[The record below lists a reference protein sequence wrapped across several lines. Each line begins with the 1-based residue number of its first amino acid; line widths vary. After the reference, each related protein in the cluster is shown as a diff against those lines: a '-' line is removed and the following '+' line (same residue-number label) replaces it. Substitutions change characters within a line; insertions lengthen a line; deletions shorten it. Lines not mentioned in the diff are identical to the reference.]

1 MPGPSGTR
9 GQRGTALLALAAA
22 LVLGIIWMLVSAFSL
37 ASRTATQTA
46 HNARILAEAK
56 AALIAWVAAN
66 ALEAGEANPGRL
78 PCPQA
83 WGDVGSR
90 NEGRAA
96 GSCANPIGWLPWRTL
111 GLPQTLEAS
120 GRQLWYVVS
129 PGWHLPNS
137 SATLR
142 INSNTAGQL
151 TLDGRPVIALLI
163 APGAALNS
171 APTSS
176 QLAAGCVA
184 RVQSPVPVIPPN
196 PRDYLECYTASAF
209 RSGVA
214 DNATNQVFNDQV
226 VAVGAADL
234 MPALEA
240 AIAKRIE
247 RDVVPELKR
256 VYATP
261 TWGLSAEHAVYPFAA
276 PFGDPGTSSFRGAAG
291 ALQGLL
297 PFNQTRG
304 CSGPRC
310 LPSLIGYAATPA
322 DATEVLG
329 YGRIE
334 SQNCVWES
342 LDVRQCEGQ
351 YGESEAEPWRPVRI
365 EMRATFTNVAMGLR
379 ALVPERLEVSARSN
393 ALLDPWQ
400 PQPVTYL
407 VEMNDGTVADKPAG
421 SVTVTFGATL
431 PNIDAMGWGSSAQF
445 RIRIDRAV
453 IGDHALL
460 DPLAPVSGWFVRNEW
475 YRLLYYALT
484 PSHAAS
490 AAPPRSCST
499 CLHVANLA
507 PAGKQRA
514 ILILAG
520 RSLDGSPR
528 PNGTLAD
535 FVEGANADL
544 DLNFE
549 QRAANSAFNDR
560 IVVVDA
566 NP

>member
-1 MPGPSGTR
+1 MPGPSGTHS
-9 GQRGTALLALAAA
+9 QRGTALLALAAL
-22 LVLGIIWMLVSAFSL
+22 LVLGTTWMLVSAFSL
-37 ASRTATQTA
+37 ASRTAAQTR

-66 ALEAGEANPGRL
+66 ALEPGEANPGRL

-111 GLPQTLEAS
+111 GLPQTLDSS
-120 GRQLWYVVS
+120 GRQVWYVVS

-137 SATLR
+137 SATLK
-142 INSNTAGQL
+142 INSNTPGQL

-209 RSGVA
+209 RSGVV
-214 DNATNQVFNDQV
+214 DNATNQAFNDQV
-226 VAVGAADL
+226 VAIGAADL

-247 RDVVPELKR
+247 RDVIPELKR

-261 TWGLSAEHAVYPFAA
+261 TWGLSAEHAVHPFAA
-276 PFGDPGTSSFRGAAG
+276 PFGNPGMSSFRGAAG

-297 PFNQTRG
+297 PFNQTLG

-310 LPSLIGYAATPA
+310 LPSLVGYAATPA

-329 YGRIE
+329 YGGIE
-334 SQNCVWES
+334 SQTCVWES
-342 LDVRQCEGQ
+342 PDVRQCEGQ
-351 YGESEAEPWRPVRI
+351 YAKSELEPWRPVRI
-365 EMRATFTNVAMGLR
+365 EMSATFTNVAMGLR
-379 ALVPERLEVSARSN
+379 ALDPEKLEVSARSN

-400 PQPVTYL
+400 PQPVTYFA
-407 VEMNDGTVADKPAG
+407 EMNDGSIADKPAG
-421 SVTVTFGATL
+421 SVTVTFGAML
-431 PNIDAMGWGSSAQF
+431 PNIDAMGWGRSAQF
-445 RIRIDRAV
+445 RIRIDRAA

-484 PSHAAS
+484 PGHAAS
-490 AAPPRSCST
+490 AAPPRSCSS
-499 CLHVANLA
+499 CLHVANLV

-528 PNGTLAD
+528 PNGALAD
-535 FVEGANADL
+535 FLEGANADL

-549 QRAANSAFNDR
+549 QRAVNSAFNDR

>member
-22 LVLGIIWMLVSAFSL
+22 LVLGITWMLVSAFSL

-56 AALIAWVAAN
+56 AALIAWVASN
-66 ALEAGEANPGRL
+66 ALEPGEANPGRL

-111 GLPQTLEAS
+111 GLPQTLDSS
-120 GRQLWYVVS
+120 GRQVWYVVS

-137 SATLR
+137 SATLK
-142 INSNTAGQL
+142 INSNTPGQL

-163 APGAALNS
+163 APGSPLNS

-209 RSGVA
+209 RSGVI

-226 VAVGAADL
+226 VAIGAADL

-240 AIAKRIE
+240 AVAKRIE

-261 TWGLSAEHAVYPFAA
+261 TWGLSTEHAVYPFAA

-297 PFNQTRG
+297 PFNQTWG

-310 LPSLIGYAATPA
+310 LPSLVGYGATPA
-322 DATEVLG
+322 GANEVLG
-329 YGRIE
+329 YGRIT
-334 SQNCVWES
+334 SQTCVWES
-342 LDVRQCEGQ
+342 SDVRQCQGE
-351 YGESEAEPWRPVRI
+351 YGESEVESWRPIRI
-365 EMRATFTNVAMGLR
+365 EMTATFTNVAMGLR
-379 ALVPERLEVSARSN
+379 AFDPQKLEVSARSN
-393 ALLDPWQ
+393 VLLDPWQ

-407 VEMNDGTVADKPAG
+407 VEMNDGAIADKPAG

-484 PSHAAS
+484 PGHAAS
-490 AAPPRSCST
+490 APPPRSCSS
-499 CLHVANLA
+499 CLHISNLA
-507 PAGKQRA
+507 PESKQRA

-535 FVEGANADL
+535 FLEGANADL

-549 QRAANSAFNDR
+549 QRAVNSAFNDR

>member
-1 MPGPSGTR
+1 MPSPSGTR
-9 GQRGTALLALAAA
+9 RQRGTALLALAAA
-22 LVLGIIWMLVSAFSL
+22 LVLGTTWMLLSAFSL
-37 ASRTATQTA
+37 ASRTAAHMA

-66 ALEAGEANPGRL
+66 ALEPGEASPGRL

-96 GSCANPIGWLPWRTL
+96 GSCASPIGWLPWRTL
-111 GLPQTLEAS
+111 GLPQTLDSS
-120 GRQLWYVVS
+120 GRQVWYVVS

-137 SATLR
+137 SATLK
-142 INSNTAGQL
+142 INSNTPGQL

-163 APGAALNS
+163 APGPALSN
-171 APTSS
+171 APTST
-176 QLAAGCVA
+176 QLAAGCAA
-184 RVQSPVPVIPPN
+184 RVQSPALVVPPN
-196 PRDYLECYTASAF
+196 PRDYLECYGTNAF
-209 RSGVA
+209 RSGVV

-226 VAVGAADL
+226 VAIGAADL

-261 TWGLSAEHAVYPFAA
+261 LWGLSTEHAVYPFAA
-276 PFGDPGTSSFRGAAG
+276 PFGDPATSSFRGSAG
-291 ALQGLL
+291 TLQGLL
-297 PFNQTRG
+297 PFNQTQD

-310 LPSLIGYAATPA
+310 LPSLVGYAATPA
-322 DATEVLG
+322 DASEVFG
-329 YGRIE
+329 YGRIA
-334 SQNCVWES
+334 SQTCVWES
-342 LDVRQCEGQ
+342 PDVRQCEGE
-351 YGESEAEPWRPVRI
+351 YTESEVEPWRLIRI

-379 ALVPERLEVSARSN
+379 ALDPEKLTVSARSN

-407 VEMNDGTVADKPAG
+407 VEMNDGAVASKPAG

-431 PNIDAMGWGSSAQF
+431 PNIDAMGWGSRAQF
-445 RIRIDRAV
+445 RIRIDRAL

-528 PNGTLAD
+528 PNGMLAD

-549 QRAANSAFNDR
+549 QRPVNSVFNDR

>member
-1 MPGPSGTR
+1 
-9 GQRGTALLALAAA
+9 
-22 LVLGIIWMLVSAFSL
+22 
-37 ASRTATQTA
+37 
-46 HNARILAEAK
+46 
-56 AALIAWVAAN
+56 
-66 ALEAGEANPGRL
+66 
-78 PCPQA
+78 
-83 WGDVGSR
+83 
-90 NEGRAA
+90 
-96 GSCANPIGWLPWRTL
+96 
-111 GLPQTLEAS
+111 
-120 GRQLWYVVS
+120 
-129 PGWHLPNS
+129 
-137 SATLR
+137 
-142 INSNTAGQL
+142 
-151 TLDGRPVIALLI
+151 
-163 APGAALNS
+163 
-171 APTSS
+171 
-176 QLAAGCVA
+176 
-184 RVQSPVPVIPPN
+184 
-196 PRDYLECYTASAF
+196 
-209 RSGVA
+209 
-214 DNATNQVFNDQV
+214 
-226 VAVGAADL
+226 

-276 PFGDPGTSSFRGAAG
+276 AFGDPGTSSFRGSAG

-310 LPSLIGYAATPA
+310 LPLLVGYAATPA

-329 YGRIE
+329 YGRIA
-334 SQNCVWES
+334 SQTCVWES
-342 LDVRQCEGQ
+342 SDVRQCQGE
-351 YGESEAEPWRPVRI
+351 YGESEVEPWRPIRI
-365 EMRATFTNVAMGLR
+365 EMTATFTNVAMGLR
-379 ALVPERLEVSARSN
+379 AFDPQKLEVSARSN
-393 ALLDPWQ
+393 VLLDPWQ

-407 VEMNDGTVADKPAG
+407 VEMNDGAIADKPAG

-460 DPLAPVSGWFVRNEW
+460 DPTAPTSGWFVRNEW
-475 YRLLYYALT
+475 YRVLYYALA
-484 PSHAAS
+484 PGHAAS
-490 AAPPRSCST
+490 ATPPRSCST
-499 CLHVANLA
+499 CLHIANLA
-507 PAGKQRA
+507 PAGQQRA

-528 PNGTLAD
+528 PNGALAD
-535 FVEGANADL
+535 FLEGANADL

-549 QRAANSAFNDR
+549 QRAVNSVFNDR